1 MASSGQHYQIP
12 GSNGNRGA
20 PVHSGFVEI
29 KSKFDAE
36 FRRFTL
42 NRDKYRT
49 FESFRE
55 LLEVLHLLK
64 GSPSDNIPPTPFHIS
79 YVDPKDNDL
88 LPINNTD
95 NYLRALQTA
104 KPSLRLVVQR
114 HGELQET
121 YYTGRRVPSGAGT
134 SLLTSMLGTSTPG
147 GKSNKPLISISQPSE
162 FRQVAA
168 IIDPDQVPD
177 TCRRVRLLKHGS
189 DKPLGFY
196 IRDGTSVRVTPT
208 GIEKVP
214 GIFISRLLAGGLA
227 ESTGLLAVN
236 DEVLEVNGIE
246 VVGKSLDQ
254 VTDMMVA
261 NSSNLI
267 VTVEPA
273 NQSSLHPTKGTFCRN
288 SNMSCGNI
296 RIGKT
301 IRKRI
306 GQLWQGS
313 STSNANSDTFANH
326 QIEHDEQEEDEIRDL
341 TNVNQGLDGMD
352 GGGALARGSMASG
365 NNLATSSDRRQ
376 VLHL

>member
-1 MASSGQHYQIP
+1 MLSNQDLTSFTKCLKLSWIHLSNKGLRSYDQQRLMIISKSETDNRSGQNLAFNKNSKIKHNLVPNMASGGQHYQIP

-20 PVHSGFVEI
+20 PFHSGFVEI

-104 KPSLRLVVQR
+104 KPVLRLVVQR

-196 IRDGTSVRVTPT
+196 IRDGTS
-208 GIEKVP
+208 
-214 GIFISRLLAGGLA
+214 
-227 ESTGLLAVN
+227 
-236 DEVLEVNGIE
+236 
-246 VVGKSLDQ
+246 GK
-254 VTDMMVA
+254 
-261 NSSNLI
+261 
-267 VTVEPA
+267 
-273 NQSSLHPTKGTFCRN
+273 CRN
-288 SNMSCGNI
+288 
-296 RIGKT
+296 
-301 IRKRI
+301 
-306 GQLWQGS
+306 
-313 STSNANSDTFANH
+313 
-326 QIEHDEQEEDEIRDL
+326 
-341 TNVNQGLDGMD
+341 
-352 GGGALARGSMASG
+352 
-365 NNLATSSDRRQ
+365 
-376 VLHL
+376 

>member
-1 MASSGQHYQIP
+1 M
-12 GSNGNRGA
+12 
-20 PVHSGFVEI
+20 
-29 KSKFDAE
+29 
-36 FRRFTL
+36 
-42 NRDKYRT
+42 YRT

-104 KPSLRLVVQR
+104 KPVLRLVVQR

-214 GIFISRLLAGGLA
+214 GIFISRILAGGLA
-227 ESTGLLAVN
+227 ESTGLLAIN

-267 VTVEPA
+267 VTVKPA
-273 NQSSLHPTKGTFCRN
+273 NQSSLHPR
-288 SNMSCGNI
+288 
-296 RIGKT
+296 R
-301 IRKRI
+301 
-306 GQLWQGS
+306 GS

-326 QIEHDEQEEDEIRDL
+326 QIEHDEQDEDEIRDL

-352 GGGALARGSMASG
+352 GGGALGRGSMASG

>member
-1 MASSGQHYQIP
+1 MASTGPNFHTHM
-12 GSNGNRGA
+12 GSNGGRAG
-20 PVHSGFVEI
+20 PFQLGFIEI

-36 FRRFTL
+36 FRRFAL
-42 NRDKYRT
+42 DRDKYRT
-49 FESFRE
+49 FESFRD

-64 GSPSDNIPPTPFHIS
+64 GSPSENVPSTPFLIS
-79 YVDPKDNDL
+79 YIDPKDNDL

-95 NYLRALQTA
+95 NYLRAMRMS
-104 KPSLRLVVQR
+104 KPLLRLVVQR
-114 HGELQET
+114 QGECEET
-121 YYTGRRVPSGAGT
+121 YYAGRRGHGQV
-134 SLLTSMLGTSTPG
+134 SLLNSMLHGTPKQGKPG
-147 GKSNKPLISISQPSE
+147 ISISQPSE
-162 FRQVAA
+162 FRQVSQ
-168 IIDPDQVPD
+168 IIDVDVVPE

-267 VTVEPA
+267 VTVKPA
-273 NQSSLHPTKGTFCRN
+273 NQRTLMPPRRGSFSRN
-288 SNMSCGNI
+288 SNMSHGSMLS
-296 RIGKT
+296 R
-301 IRKRI
+301 
-306 GQLWQGS
+306 GS
-313 STSNANSDTFANH
+313 STSNANSDHFTNH
-326 QIEHDEQEEDEIRDL
+326 HMDHDEHDEDEIRDL
-341 TNVNQGLDGMD
+341 TRDTGLDNMD
-352 GGGALARGSMASG
+352 GNGGIGGNMASG
-365 NNLATSSDRRQ
+365 NNLATSQLTSDRRQ

>member
-1 MASSGQHYQIP
+1 MASSGMNFNSMT
-12 GSNGNRGA
+12 GSSGGRA
-20 PVHSGFVEI
+20 SAFQSGFVEM

-36 FRRFTL
+36 FRRFNL

-49 FESFRE
+49 FESFRD

-64 GSPSDNIPPTPFHIS
+64 GSPTENIPPTPFLIS
-79 YVDPKDNDL
+79 YIDPKDNEL

-95 NYLRALQTA
+95 NYLKALQTA
-104 KPSLRLVVQR
+104 KPVLRLVIQR
-114 HGELQET
+114 QGELEET
-121 YYTGRRVPSGAGT
+121 YYAGRRVPSGAGT
-134 SLLTSMLGTSTPG
+134 SLLTSMLGGSTPG

-162 FRQVAA
+162 FRQVAQ
-168 IIDPDQVPD
+168 IIDPNEVPE

-267 VTVEPA
+267 VTVKPA
-273 NQSSLHPTKGTFCRN
+273 NQRTLAPPRRGSFSRN
-288 SNMSCGNI
+288 SNMSHGSMLS
-296 RIGKT
+296 R
-301 IRKRI
+301 
-306 GQLWQGS
+306 GS
-313 STSNANSDTFANH
+313 STSNANSDHFANH
-326 QIEHDEQEEDEIRDL
+326 HIDHDEQDEDEIRDL
-341 TNVNQGLDGMD
+341 TRDTGLESMEGN
-352 GGGALARGSMASG
+352 GGLGASMASG
-365 NNLATSSDRRQ
+365 NNLATSQLNSDRRQ